1 VQLQGIKT
9 DLFAIE
15 RYVDEIITQIKENSA
30 AFLSTL
36 NKPLTKDHIEHLKQ
50 LHDTEVGSCKH
61 FEE

>member
-1 VQLQGIKT
+1 
-9 DLFAIE
+9 
-15 RYVDEIITQIKENSA
+15 
-30 AFLSTL
+30 L